1 MRTTLLATIL
11 LIAVGCGQ
19 VQGKSAESA
28 ASPASPSGSGTP
40 ASTPVTSGPLLFGLL
55 QARGT
60 ANAWTYNTV
69 VIAGLD
75 GREVA
80 KATFAPMPV
89 PAVGCMGAILPAS
102 AHVAGGKVFFAD
114 AKGVVRSLAIDGT
127 VAVAATF
134 PMTTTQQ
141 MLSFA
146 VSPDGIRL
154 LGTVYTIP
162 TNALTCDGSWSGTFT
177 FDTYSAANGGIA
189 NPVYH
194 QTWTKPQSVLELT
207 GWDSV
212 GPIAT
217 YPTIWASQGGGP
229 GSTLGV
235 KVRVDA
241 TTIKPGA
248 AFSDPSACMVW
259 DSNQSGAFV
268 CTKDAVITNGG
279 TATQQVSLPV
289 SVRRAD
295 GTELWQ
301 YTATGVNAP
310 SNPALS
316 PDGKRV
322 LMCCAGVAVSEL
334 VFNSDGTSTSLGTG
348 FFANG
353 WLDSQTAIGELHQDP
368 TQQPPLTL
376 GYMNVAAHSTAVSLG
391 LTGVFIGTVRG

>member
-1 MRTTLLATIL
+1 MKAIILAAALLVISVA
-11 LIAVGCGQ
+11 CGQ
-19 VQGKSAESA
+19 VSGTLPSS
-28 ASPASPSGSGTP
+28 SPS
-40 ASTPVTSGPLLFGLL
+40 AGPLLFAVLE
-55 QARGT
+55 
-60 ANAWTYNTV
+60 ANGSSSAWTYNTV
-69 VIAGLD
+69 AIAGLD
-75 GREVA
+75 GNTRA
-80 KATFAPMPV
+80 KTTFAPMPS
-89 PAVGCMGAILPAS
+89 PTIGCMGAVIPQS
-102 AHVAGGKVFFAD
+102 AHVANGKVFFAD
-114 AKGVVRSLAIDGT
+114 AKGVVRSLAINGT

-212 GPIAT
+212 GPIGT

-229 GSTLGV
+229 GSTLVV

-241 TTIKPGA
+241 TTIKTWA

-268 CTKDAVITNGG
+268 CTKDGVITNGG

-295 GTELWQ
+295 GTELWH

-322 LMCCAGVAVSEL
+322 LMCCAGAAVSEL

-353 WLDSQTAIGELHQDP
+353 WLDSQPA
-368 TQQPPLTL
+368 
-376 GYMNVAAHSTAVSLG
+376 
-391 LTGVFIGTVRG
+391 TGH